1 MNRETN
7 EHIDKEELNKHI
19 CELRDILNEMC
30 ATAKDAEELKKRL
43 IVSERLDKL
52 IVQYM
57 NENNE

>member
-19 CELRDILNEMC
+19 CELRDVLNEMC
-30 ATAKDAEELKKRL
+30 ATAEDAEGLKKRL